1 MTKKKRGYILSVAVL
16 ALLLGICYFVF
27 RDKLPEI
34 MSAISGIPTAT
45 VAAILCAG
53 MAYQLIDT
61 AMCMVLVRSR
71 VPSLGYGEAFEL
83 TMTGIFGMVCSN
95 SVVTIPLQ
103 SLYLHT
109 DGLDVGHTVGL
120 MTVKYIFHKA
130 AVLTLALVMLLFNFQ
145 WLRASVPDVMRYL
158 LPGFAVCAA
167 IITLLVLLC
176 TWDKLR
182 LLLYKILDRLP
193 DKGRWG
199 EKKALWRESIDLM
212 YTEMR
217 FLLPQKRRVA
227 AVIALDVLKFTVVY
241 AVPWLALRALGVS
254 SFGLAR
260 GEFLSS
266 LVWLIAGVLPAVSGL
281 GPLDVAFALLF
292 GNFAPESAVSA
303 ALVLYRAS
311 TYFVPFAVS
320 LPTVFVM
327 QRTITKRLEA
337 KGADGGKPA
346 EEI

>member
-1 MTKKKRGYILSVAVL
+1 MTRKKRGYILSIAILV
-16 ALLLGICYFVF
+16 LLLGICYFVF

-34 MSAISGIPTAT
+34 MDAISGIPSAT
-45 VAAILCAG
+45 VAVILCAG
-53 MAYQLIDT
+53 MVYQLIDT
-61 AMCMVLVRSR
+61 AMCTVLLRSR

-83 TMTGIFGMVCSN
+83 TMAGIFGMVCSN
-95 SVVTIPLQ
+95 SIATIPLQ
-103 SLYLHT
+103 SLYLYT

-130 AVLTLALVMLLFNFQ
+130 TVFTIALVMLIFNFQ
-145 WLRASVPDVMRYL
+145 WLSASVPGVMRYL
-158 LPGFAVCAA
+158 LPGFAVCFA
-167 IITLLVLLC
+167 IITALVLLC

-193 DKGRWG
+193 VKGKWG
-199 EKKALWRESIDLM
+199 EKKAGWRESIDLM
-212 YTEMR
+212 YTEMQ

-227 AVIALDVLKFTVVY
+227 AIIALNVLKFAVVF
-241 AVPWLALRALGVS
+241 AVPWLALRALGAPPLA
-254 SFGLAR
+254 LAR
-260 GEFLSS
+260 GEFLSA

-292 GNFAPESAVSA
+292 GSFAPQSTVSA

-320 LPTVFVM
+320 LPTVFIM
-327 QRTITKRLEA
+327 QRTITNRLEA
-337 KGADGGKPA
+337 RDIK
-346 EEI
+346 EEERKK